1 MTIGS
6 SIRAGR
12 RLCVVAVLLSG
23 CASTADPGSQAIRE
37 SLQQVAATAES
48 EGDYAAAA
56 NHYRNLVDRRPDD
69 IGATLGLARNLRY
82 SGHANTAVEVL
93 DKSAAKFADALPFI
107 VERGKANLAVG
118 NVNEAIGHLA
128 TARARD
134 DKNWEIHAALGIA
147 YDLNEAFAKAR
158 ESYGR
163 ALQLSKDNPV
173 VLNNMAISAA
183 LAGDVEG
190 AIATLEKAP
199 PAARRSPQV
208 RQNLALFYGIK
219 GDMDKA
225 EALAKMDLD
234 EASVRN
240 NLAVFSR
247 FHAQQPRPSAP
258 APRSQ

>member
-6 SIRAGR
+6 ILQASIRV
-12 RLCVVAVLLSG
+12 LVVAILLSG
-23 CASTADPGSQAIRE
+23 CASQANPGAQAIRE
-37 SLQQVAATAES
+37 TLQRAATAAEA
-48 EGDYAAAA
+48 EGDYAAAV
-56 NHYRNLVDRRPDD
+56 NHYGNLADRRPDD
-69 IGATLGLARNLRY
+69 IDATLGLARNLRY
-82 SGHANTAVEVL
+82 SGRAKLAVEVL
-93 DKSAAKFADALPFI
+93 DKAAAKFGDQVLFV

-118 NVNEAIGHLA
+118 NVTEAIGFFA
-128 TARARD
+128 NARAKD
-134 DKNWEIHAALGIA
+134 EQNWETHAALGIA
-147 YDLNEAFAKAR
+147 YDLTESFAKAR

-183 LAGDVEG
+183 LSGDVER
-190 AIATLEKAP
+190 AIATLENAP
-199 PAARRSPQV
+199 LAARHGPQI

-219 GDMDKA
+219 GDMEKA

-247 FHAQQPRPSAP
+247 FRASQSRPP
-258 APRSQ
+258 TPVTRSQ

>member
-6 SIRAGR
+6 ILRAGAR
-12 RLCVVAVLLSG
+12 VLVVAILLSG
-23 CASTADPGSQAIRE
+23 CASDANPGARAFRE
-37 SLQQVAATAES
+37 TLRQVAATAEA

-69 IGATLGLARNLRY
+69 IDATLGLARNLRY
-82 SGHANTAVEVL
+82 SSRVKLAVEVL
-93 DKSAAKFADALPFI
+93 DHFAATFGDTVPFV
-107 VERGKANLAVG
+107 VERGKANLAIG
-118 NVNEAIGHLA
+118 NVNEAIGFLA
-128 TARARD
+128 TARAKDER
-134 DKNWEIHAALGIA
+134 NWEIYAALGIA
-147 YDLNEAFAKAR
+147 YDLTESFDKAR

-183 LAGDVEG
+183 LSGDVER
-190 AIATLEKAP
+190 AIATLENAP
-199 PAARRSPQV
+199 QAARHSPQI

-219 GDMDKA
+219 GDMEKA

-247 FHAQQPRPSAP
+247 FRASQPRPPIP
-258 APRSQ
+258 ATRSQ